1 MTDQNNQPEPTKTAE
16 KKIREATFDSIN
28 SVARAI
34 KAEPFDIEGAGRVW
48 CHRRSNLQMKQWQ
61 QMQREAG
68 GNDDLYIDAR
78 LIVIC
83 CGKENG
89 DKIFN
94 ETHITRIVEW
104 GQDIVG
110 GLCRL
115 CMKVNG
121 MSLEGEEA
129 IVKNSETTRTS
140 GSSSGPRPGSA

>member
-1 MTDQNNQPEPTKTAE
+1 MTESNSQTEATKAANQKV
-16 KKIREATFDSIN
+16 REATFDSIN

-34 KAEPFDIEGAGRVW
+34 KAKPFDIEGAGRVW

-68 GNDDLYIDAR
+68 GDEDLYIDAR

-94 ETHITRIVEW
+94 ESHVTRIVEW
-104 GQDIVG
+104 GQDIVS

-121 MSLEGEEA
+121 MSLEGEQEIA
-129 IVKNSETTRTS
+129 KNSETTRTS
-140 GSSSGPRPGSA
+140 DS